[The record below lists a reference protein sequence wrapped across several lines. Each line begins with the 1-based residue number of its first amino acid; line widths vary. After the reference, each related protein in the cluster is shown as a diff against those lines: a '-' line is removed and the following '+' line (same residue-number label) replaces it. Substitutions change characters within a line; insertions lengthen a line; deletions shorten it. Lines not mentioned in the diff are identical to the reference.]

1 MRHLSLIL
9 MLALALIAI
18 GEPASSQGQSRRGSE
33 SEQDACSGDARRH
46 CRKVIDQGD
55 MAVFNCLSENKARLT
70 RACRKVVEQNGG

>member
-1 MRHLSLIL
+1 MRHLSLIF

-18 GEPASSQGQSRRGSE
+18 GEPASSQSRRGSE
-33 SEQDACSGDARRH
+33 GEQDACRGDARRH

-55 MAVFNCLSENKARLT
+55 TAVFNCLSENKARLS